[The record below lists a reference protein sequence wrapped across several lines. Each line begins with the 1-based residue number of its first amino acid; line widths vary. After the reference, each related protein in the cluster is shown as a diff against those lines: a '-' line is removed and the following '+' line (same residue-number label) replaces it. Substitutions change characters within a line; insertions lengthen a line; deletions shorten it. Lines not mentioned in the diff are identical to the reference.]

1 MNERQEQ
8 ELIDNDI
15 EIIEDD
21 KAEKCIVCPLNRV
34 CIKAFECGGKK
45 LTKGRL
51 KTIECFYEL
60 HGQFDKKRKL
70 FIKWQ
75 SFVDMDPKYFM
86 EKMMVTYDILQEE
99 ALKDFSFAKGMQM
112 LYLQMSIHKMK
123 FGEKRQIENSSSVN
137 ASDNIKQL
145 LNKIRDEKN

>member
-8 ELIDNDI
+8 ELLDNDI
-15 EIIEDD
+15 KIIEDS
-21 KAEKCIVCPLNRV
+21 KPEKCITCPLNRV
-34 CIKAFECGGKK
+34 CIKAFYCNGEK

-51 KTIECFYEL
+51 KTVECFYEIN
-60 HGQFDKKRKL
+60 GQFDKKRKL

-86 EKMMVTYDILQEE
+86 EKMMVTYDILEEE

-123 FGEKRQIENSSSVN
+123 FGERRQIETTNNN
-137 ASDNIKQL
+137 ASDDIKQL
-145 LNKIRDEKN
+145 LNKVRDEKK